1 MAQKINVDVTPGLFQ
16 QTLYYHQGDVG
27 REFEIEIATKDGYTI
42 PSGATFT
49 IQATKPSGFG
59 FTVTGTA
66 TGNVVAFTSTEEMT
80 DEFGR
85 FPAQLKIA
93 DGTDTIFTANFL
105 MVGEIDV
112 HPDGTT
118 DGSQETIIPTLTLL
132 VERVEN
138 AAAAVLDTTTEV
150 TTLPAGSQATYSF
163 DEETNTA
170 TFGIPQ
176 GEAGAG
182 SAGVVASAYSA
193 SKTYAVGDYAIHNS
207 NLYRCTTAIT
217 TAESFTASHWTQ
229 VVLADDVTDLK
240 SDLGNIDLTELF
252 ELGGVYTDNGFVYTN
267 TNTRIRTKKGTTL
280 PFIQGKKIGLT
291 DYSNARFYACW
302 RNKSGEYKYSGW
314 KTADYTIAEDGDYV
328 IMIANTQETPQTDET
343 ALASLF
349 FGYQAVAFDYI
360 IGNKNRIDSL
370 ESVGYVTNPGFI
382 KANGEIIAQTDNKEV
397 YTNKI
402 LVTNGMIIDISLSFS
417 TIRSGWV
424 AYATYTSSGAF
435 ISRTVLLDSVNV
447 NKYSGEVV
455 ITDTNVS
462 YIAFT
467 YRTYD
472 DCTMSITSPQ
482 NIAILYKAIQNTN
495 ELNIRESLCPII
507 LSGSA
512 SNYYVDVII
521 NSTESSI
528 TFPTDTLL
536 LFRDGSYK
544 SLPATTFNFDS
555 SVISTT
561 AIKIVYSRSTETL
574 KAIRFD
580 RNVADNEVLVA
591 TIRRNTA
598 CPSVFINCAYRLNG
612 HLYGVNVADQ
622 IGDTNPIIKSV
633 NHRGYY
639 TAPENTL
646 PAYKLSKK
654 NGFKYVEC
662 DVSFTSD
669 GIPVLLHDNTINR
682 TARNADGTT
691 ISEDININD
700 ITYQQALTYDFG
712 IYKSTAYTGTKI
724 PKLEDFLVLCRNLG
738 LHPYVELKSSATY
751 SESQI
756 RSLIDMAKKCG
767 MKNNLTWISFK
778 SAFLTYIKNYD
789 AEARLGY
796 VVDNITEA
804 NITRAN
810 NLMTEENEVFL
821 DCDYTQLTDETIALC
836 INANIP
842 LEVWTV
848 DTINE
853 ITALNPYIT
862 GVTSDNLV
870 AGNVLYNANI

>member
-1 MAQKINVDVTPGLFQ
+1 MIDLYVEGLSIDIGR
-16 QTLYYHQGDVG
+16 QG
-27 REFEIEIATKDGYTI
+27 ENIARNIYFDLSDLIDNYGE
-42 PSGATFT
+42 
-49 IQATKPSGFG
+49 
-59 FTVTGTA
+59 GTA
-66 TGNVVAFTSTEEMT
+66 TLVHMRPSDNAPYICEAERVGNFLIWAPTSTDMAYAGSGKCELRWVVGET
-80 DEFGR
+80 LAKSIIYTTTIAPSITGAGEVPDPYESWYEALLEHISEYDIASDQIAANTSQIAANTSDIAVLDGRVDELTTLPEGSTTGDAELADIR
-85 FPAQLKIA
+85 VGA
-93 DGTDTIFTANFL
+93 DGTVYNNAGDAVRGQ
-105 MVGEIDV
+105 VG
-112 HPDGTT
+112 
-118 DGSQETIIPTLTLL
+118 
-132 VERVEN
+132 
-138 AAAAVLDTTTEV
+138 
-150 TTLPAGSQATYSF
+150 
-163 DEETNTA
+163 
-170 TFGIPQ
+170 
-176 GEAGAG
+176 
-182 SAGVVASAYSA
+182 
-193 SKTYAVGDYAIHNS
+193 
-207 NLYRCTTAIT
+207 
-217 TAESFTASHWTQ
+217 
-229 VVLADDVTDLK
+229 DLK
-240 SDLGNIDLTELF
+240 SALGNIDLTELF

-267 TNTRIRTKKGTTL
+267 TNARVRIKKGTTL
-280 PFIQGKKIGLT
+280 PFSQGEKIGLT

-302 RNKSGEYKYSGW
+302 CNKSGEYKYSGW
-314 KTADYTIAEDGDYV
+314 KTADYTVTEDGDYV
-328 IMIANTQETPQTDET
+328 IMIANTQDTAQTDEK

-360 IGNKNRIDSL
+360 IDNQNRIENL
-370 ESVGYVTNPGFI
+370 KTVGYVTNPGFI
-382 KANGEIIAQTDNKEV
+382 TGNGSINAQTENKEV
-397 YTNKI
+397 YTDKI
-402 LVTNGMIIDISLSFS
+402 PVTNGMIIDLSLSFS

-435 ISRTVLLDSVNV
+435 ISRTVLLNSVNV
-447 NKYSGEVV
+447 NKYSGEIV

-472 DCTMSITSPQ
+472 DCTMSITSPK
-482 NIAILYKAIQNTN
+482 NAAILYKAIQNTNDDVSVLRN

-512 SNYYVDVII
+512 TNYYVDVII
-521 NSTESSI
+521 DSTESSI

-544 SLPATTFNFDS
+544 SLSATTFNFDS

-561 AIKIVYSRSTETL
+561 AIKIVYSRSTQTL

-580 RNVADNEVLVA
+580 HNVADNEVLVA
-591 TIRRNTA
+591 TIRRNA
-598 CPSVFINCAYRLNG
+598 NRPSVFINCAYRLNG
-612 HLYGVNVADQ
+612 YLYGVNVFDQ
-622 IGDTNPIIKSV
+622 LGDTNPIIKSV

-682 TARNADGTT
+682 TARNADGT
-691 ISEDININD
+691 SLSGDININD
-700 ITYQQALTYDFG
+700 ITYAQALTYDFG
-712 IYKSTAYTGTKI
+712 IYKSSEYAGTKI

-756 RSLIDMAKKCG
+756 RSLVDMAEKCG

-778 SAFLTYIKNYD
+778 SAFLTYVKDYD
-789 AEARLGY
+789 AEARIGY
-796 VVDNITEA
+796 VIDSITEA

-810 NLMTEENEVFL
+810 NLMTEGNEVFL
-821 DCDYTQLTDETIALC
+821 DCDYTQLTNETIALC

-848 DTINE
+848 DTANE